1 MGKLPLL
8 AGLLLTL
15 TTSSASLRIAWLVL
29 LWLNAMMRR
38 MMVLNRMLRVTR
50 LIEKL
55 VVEILLL
62 MIEFLLLS
70 LFDQSIVLP

>member
-1 MGKLPLL
+1 
-8 AGLLLTL
+8 
-15 TTSSASLRIAWLVL
+15 
-29 LWLNAMMRR
+29 MMRR

>member
-1 MGKLPLL
+1 
-8 AGLLLTL
+8 
-15 TTSSASLRIAWLVL
+15 
-29 LWLNAMMRR
+29 
-38 MMVLNRMLRVTR
+38 MVLNRMLRVTR